1 MLVAMLKLLCLS
13 FFAGMML
20 FGAETGKTRL
30 LTPRSDSPTAMR
42 RCGAD
47 LESVK
52 ADHSLVRQYV
62 FTGEETLS
70 GMQYCVEGR
79 LPLVDDRHMYRV
91 PAGTIGWLS
100 EDGQQVVLDQC
111 VNMAQCTGCP
121 PVEPPPPPPPP
132 TPEPTP
138 EPAPPAEEVVLPP
151 AQPPVELNELPP
163 PPDWPETGQYQVTL
177 TWDKKGRPLWT
188 KLPVIHCVYAYTVG
202 IRDWSKWGTAEK
214 IGFCPAEAFLA
225 WWLWPVSGPA
235 ATVGHKIVPVLGVI
249 TP

>member
-1 MLVAMLKLLCLS
+1 MLKLLCLS
-13 FFAGMML
+13 IFAGMML
-20 FGAETGKTRL
+20 YGAETGKTRFATMAACVSAVESGEFSNY
-30 LTPRSDSPTAMR
+30 TPSFLNRHREPA
-42 RCGAD
+42 
-47 LESVK
+47 V
-52 ADHSLVRQYV
+52 
-62 FTGEETLS
+62 GEEIRALEERA
-70 GMQYCVEGR
+70 CVEMDIVGGKGF
-79 LPLVDDRHMYRV
+79 V
-91 PAGTIGWLS
+91 PQAAGEKFIFSGSSVMVRYDCGNKVYSL
-100 EDGQQVVLDQC
+100 EYVPV
-111 VNMAQCTGCP
+111 P
-121 PVEPPPPPPPP
+121 PPPPPPAPEPPPPPPPAE
-132 TPEPTP
+132 PEVTL
-138 EPAPPAEEVVLPP
+138 PPAE
-151 AQPPVELNELPP
+151 PPVELNELPP